1 MATKKTKKTKSR
13 HLYRNDSRALARVP
27 RAVVV
32 RPRGPLAA
40 ELQAEDED
48 EKKRKHNTPGWGAL
62 KAVGGA
68 LATTVAGA
76 YLAQQDWIPP
86 KVMTGVLSGLGALLA
101 LEGPDKWKPLGLGAM
116 SAAGGQLGFMLID
129 DQLIKQADDKDKKEQ
144 KPPVASK
151 PTAPAPVPAP
161 AKRQASDI
169 PADAL
174 ARAYERARMRMAITS
189 DAPN

>member
-1 MATKKTKKTKSR
+1 MANKKTKKTKPR
-13 HLYRNDSRALARVP
+13 HLYRNAATALTRTPP

-32 RPRGPLAA
+32 RPRAALAADLAA
-40 ELQAEDED
+40 EDEEREK
-48 EKKRKHNTPGWGAL
+48 EKKKHNTPGWGAL

-76 YLAQQDWIPP
+76 YLARQDWIPP
-86 KVMTGVLSGLGALLA
+86 KVMTGVLTGLGALLA

-116 SAAGGQLGFMLID
+116 GAAGGQLGFMLID
-129 DQLIKQADDKDKKEQ
+129 DQLIKLADDKGKQDQ
-144 KPPVASK
+144 KPTVASK
-151 PTAPAPVPAP
+151 PPAPAP

-174 ARAYERARMRMAITS
+174 ARAYERARLRMALTS

>member
-1 MATKKTKKTKSR
+1 MAKKTKKTKPK
-13 HLYRNDSRALARVP
+13 HTYRNAATALTRTVP

-32 RPRGPLAA
+32 RPRRPIASDL
-40 ELQAEDED
+40 EED
-48 EKKRKHNTPGWGAL
+48 EKKKHETPGWGAI

-129 DQLIKQADDKDKKEQ
+129 DQLIKQSEDKDKKE
-144 KPPVASK
+144 PVASK
-151 PTAPAPVPAP
+151 PSAPAP
-161 AKRQASDI
+161 AKRQAGDI

-174 ARAYERARMRMAITS
+174 ARAFERARLRMAIAS
-189 DAPN
+189 EPPN

>member
-1 MATKKTKKTKSR
+1 MANKKTKKTKRAMPR
-13 HLYRNDSRALARVP
+13 HLYRNAAASLP

-32 RPRGPLAA
+32 RPRNRPATEPEQDPDPHKG
-40 ELQAEDED
+40 
-48 EKKRKHNTPGWGAL
+48 KHPNTPGWSAL

-76 YLAQQDWIPP
+76 YIARQDWVPP
-86 KVMTGVLSGLGALLA
+86 ALATGLITGAGALLA
-101 LEGPDKWKPLGLGAM
+101 LEGPDKWKALGLGAM
-116 SAAGGQLGFMLID
+116 SAAGGQLGFLLID
-129 DQLIKQADDKDKKEQ
+129 DQLLKSAEAKEKKEQ
-144 KPPVASK
+144 SP
-151 PTAPAPVPAP
+151 PAPKPSGPAP

-174 ARAYERARMRMAITS
+174 ARAYERARMRMALTA

>member
-1 MATKKTKKTKSR
+1 MKTKKAKKTRRVPR
-13 HLYRNDSRALARVP
+13 HLYRNAVPARPLP

-32 RPRGPLAA
+32 RPRTRAA
-40 ELQAEDED
+40 TEPESPRQEHA
-48 EKKRKHNTPGWGAL
+48 NTPGWSAI

-76 YLAQQDWIPP
+76 YIARQDWVPP
-86 KVMTGVLSGLGALLA
+86 ALATGLITGAGALLA
-101 LEGPDKWKPLGLGAM
+101 LEGPEKWKPLGLGAM
-116 SAAGGQLGFMLID
+116 SAAGGQLGILLID
-129 DQLIKQADDKDKKEQ
+129 DQLIKAGEAKEKKDRAEQ
-144 KPPVASK
+144 
-151 PTAPAPVPAP
+151 PAPKPALPAP

-174 ARAYERARMRMAITS
+174 ARAYERARMRMALTT

>member
-1 MATKKTKKTKSR
+1 MANKKTKKTKPR
-13 HLYRNDSRALARVP
+13 HLYRNASKALVRMP

-40 ELQAEDED
+40 ELEAEDAD
-48 EKKRKHNTPGWGAL
+48 EAKKKHNTPGWGAL

-101 LEGPDKWKPLGLGAM
+101 LEGPEKWKPLGLGAM

-151 PTAPAPVPAP
+151 PSTPAPVP

-174 ARAYERARMRMAITS
+174 ARAYERARMRMALTS